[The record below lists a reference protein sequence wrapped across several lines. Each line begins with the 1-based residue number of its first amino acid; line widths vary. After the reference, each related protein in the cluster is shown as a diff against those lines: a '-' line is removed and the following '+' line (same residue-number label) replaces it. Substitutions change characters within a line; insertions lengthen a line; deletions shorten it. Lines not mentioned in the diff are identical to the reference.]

1 MRFYVHRR
9 GQFTH
14 QGSFSPDQSR
24 PGKVTAAGRAGET
37 RSAATFFADDEFTDL
52 HPQRTTKEE
61 CGDDS
66 GRLNRGEQPAARI
79 FFRIAP
85 QPRLELGES

>member
-14 QGSFSPDQSR
+14 QGNLSPGQSV
-24 PGKVTAAGRAGET
+24 PGEVTAAGRAGET
-37 RSAATFFADDEFTDL
+37 RPAATLFPDDEFTTL

-61 CGDDS
+61 RGDDS

-85 QPRLELGES
+85 EPRFEER